1 MGKVQG
7 VGKVIL
13 KRPVFLLGFM
23 AVGKST
29 VGPLLAQA
37 LGVSFLD
44 LDESIE
50 KEAGL
55 SIPEI
60 FQREGEEGFRIREG
74 QALREILGKPIV
86 VATGGGIV
94 TREENWGYLQGGI
107 TVALVASPQ
116 VLRLRLGEGEGRPL
130 FDSAS
135 WEVLLSEREPLYKR
149 AQVIVDTTCIG
160 PWEVVEEILEAL
172 NDMEDVGD

>member
-1 MGKVQG
+1 MGKVRG
-7 VGKVIL
+7 LGKVFL

-44 LDESIE
+44 LDKSIE
-50 KEAGL
+50 KAVGL

-60 FQREGEEGFRIREG
+60 FQREGEEGFRIRES
-74 QALREILGKPIV
+74 QALKEILGKPMV
-86 VATGGGIV
+86 VATGGGVV
-94 TREENWGYLQGGI
+94 TREENWEYLQGGI

-116 VLRLRLGEGEGRPL
+116 VLRFRLGEGEGRPL
-130 FDSAS
+130 FDQAS
-135 WEVLLSEREPLYKR
+135 WETLLSEREPLYKR
-149 AQVIVDTTCIG
+149 AQVIVDTTCIS
-160 PWEVVEEILEAL
+160 PLEVVEEILEAL
-172 NDMEDVGD
+172 NDREGVGD